1 MYETLYEFTKTE
13 CYLKSLGAGIIE
25 VALWICILFIVIR
38 NYFKSKKMIKDVPN
52 GFIVRTILSN
62 LGGYVVQKYIFN
74 PNGDYDDESELK
86 YIEDLIVNAFSL

>member
-1 MYETLYEFTKTE
+1 
-13 CYLKSLGAGIIE
+13 
-25 VALWICILFIVIR
+25 
-38 NYFKSKKMIKDVPN
+38 MIKDVPN

-62 LGGYVVQKYIFN
+62 LGGYVVQKYICN